1 MLESARL
8 LRSPT
13 VSPSEDNTSP
23 APMETSAEVADLS
36 ERRVIERA
44 RRGDQAAFATIYRT
58 HVGRVYG
65 LCLRMLQDPA
75 AAEDCAQE
83 AFISAWRNLPRFE
96 SRSSFG
102 TWLHRIAVNAV
113 LGRSR
118 RKDPVVY
125 SDEPEEMPGASLP
138 PLLDAMDVLDL
149 EQLIAGLPPGARHVL
164 VLQGVYGYTHEETAE
179 FLGIAV
185 GTCKAQLHRARKLL
199 VARMTN

>member
-1 MLESARL
+1 M
-8 LRSPT
+8 
-13 VSPSEDNTSP
+13 SEP
-23 APMETSAEVADLS
+23 PAEVANLG
-36 ERRVIERA
+36 ERRLLEDA
-44 RRGDQAAFATIYRT
+44 RKGDAAAFETIYRT

-83 AFISAWRNLPRFE
+83 AFISAWRNLKTFE
-96 SRSSFG
+96 GRSSLG

-113 LGRSR
+113 LGRTR
-118 RKDPVVY
+118 RREPVIHAA
-125 SDEPEEMPGASLP
+125 EPEEFAGAEMPVLA
-138 PLLDAMDVLDL
+138 DALDVLDL
-149 EQLIAGLPPGARHVL
+149 EQLIATLPTGARHVL

-199 VARMTN
+199 TERMTA